1 LLGVVIVKTVIITH
15 YWKNSDGGGMKT
27 YLTNIVDELKKNKN
41 LDVKVIY
48 KEGKDP
54 ENYSI
59 KGDGLFFSIR
69 SFLALGKIKPDAI
82 YSQGT
87 WYCLLAGYMY
97 KSVHNVLLVHTF
109 HTEPTEKLHFL
120 GKIFFQTIINKC
132 EYTTFVSE
140 ELQRKNE
147 QILKL
152 KFNRSL
158 ITYGGVN
165 LPNDVHREEIEDFY
179 NAYKIKKNSIILLAT
194 GLTALS
200 YKAEGAK
207 LLIKAVHRLKNKYPN
222 ILLILM
228 REGNYSNQL
237 KKLVEEE
244 KLQNNVLFTGTVDNP
259 QIPLAIC
266 NIYTH
271 TPLGEGGVSLAILEA
286 MAMGKPIIATSVGG
300 IPEAIKDGV
309 NGILVEPNENKI
321 AEQIDYLI
329 SNKEIAQKLGKEA
342 KKSAIERFTWKKTA
356 DKYID
361 LYIDSNL
368 HLKT

>member
-1 LLGVVIVKTVIITH
+1 MKTAIITH
-15 YWKNSDGGGMKT
+15 YWKNSDGGGMRT
-27 YLTNIVDELKKNKN
+27 YLTNIVEELNKN
-41 LDVKVIY
+41 RNLEVKVIY
-48 KEGKDP
+48 KEGEDL
-54 ENYSI
+54 ENYNI
-59 KGDGLFFSIR
+59 KGNGFIFSIR
-69 SFLALGKIKPDAI
+69 SFLALEKIKPDAI

-97 KSVHNVLLVHTF
+97 KLVHNVLLVHTF

-132 EYTTFVSE
+132 EYTTFVSK

-147 QILKL
+147 SILGL
-152 KFNRSL
+152 KFTRPL
-158 ITYGGVN
+158 ITYAGVN
-165 LPNDVHREEIEDFY
+165 PPNEVSTKDIQEFY
-179 NAYKIKKNSIILLAT
+179 EKYGIKNNALILLAT

-222 ILLILM
+222 ILLILT

-237 KKLVEEE
+237 KELVEKE

-259 QIPLAIC
+259 HIPLAIC
-266 NIYTH
+266 EIYTH

-309 NGILVEPNENKI
+309 NGILVESDENKI

-329 SNKEIAQKLGKEA
+329 TNKEIAQKLGEEA

-361 LYIDSNL
+361 LYFDSNT
-368 HLKT
+368 HSKIQH